1 MFKTLQMT
9 PHDWDLLTKVI
20 VLLKPFYITTKAAE
34 GDRVSVSE
42 VIPNI
47 KKLDYE
53 IRSMSLSGLG
63 TLKATLLSEMERYSL
78 KFVIC
83 MNYDLPYRLLLKLIT
98 L

>member
-1 MFKTLQMT
+1 MIKTLQMT
-9 PHDWDLLTKVI
+9 PHDWELLTKVI

-47 KKLDYE
+47 KKLDHE
-53 IRSMSLSGLG
+53 IRRISSSGVG
-63 TLKATLLSEMERYSL
+63 TLKDTLLSEMERYSL
-78 KFVIC
+78 KLVIC
-83 MNYDLPYRLLLKLIT
+83 LNFDLPYRLLLKLIT